1 MASSLPARLS
11 GSTLPAALAALPTA
25 PRQLFLHGSVPQG
38 PCVGIVGTRR
48 PSFEAAAYAFQLAQ
62 CLACYGVTVISG
74 GALGIDTQAHE
85 GALAGG
91 GKTVIVGPSSF
102 DRPYP
107 SENAAL
113 FARAVHS
120 GGAYLSAFEKQVP
133 ARNAH
138 FFARNSFLVSL
149 CHALVVV
156 EAPLRSGARN
166 AALWARRLRK
176 PLFVVPAPPWNPRGL
191 GCIVELKLGALP
203 LYSYRDIL
211 QCLGAQGFPAAR
223 ISKPEQV
230 LPLLHIAHEPLPADS
245 LGSSGCPTPHEQH
258 SRQQRQELPAGKPK
272 AKNPSFEHK
281 LAPRA
286 HRVFDVVRLGA
297 RHPDDIASMSGLPMA
312 EVRELLLTLSLS
324 RVLCAHPT
332 GAYTVMPG
340 VVAALQSAPSEQLTD
355 RRVSE

>member
-1 MASSLPARLS
+1 
-11 GSTLPAALAALPTA
+11 
-25 PRQLFLHGSVPQG
+25 
-38 PCVGIVGTRR
+38 VGIVGTRR

-62 CLACYGVTVISG
+62 CLASYGITVISG

-113 FARAVHS
+113 FARAVHC
-120 GGAYLSAFEKQVP
+120 GGAYVSAFEKQVP

-138 FFARNSFLVSL
+138 FFARNSYLVSL

-156 EAPLRSGARN
+156 EAPFRSGARN

-211 QCLGAQGFPAAR
+211 QCLSDQGFPSVR
-223 ISKPEQV
+223 ISKPEQA
-230 LPLLHIAHEPLPADS
+230 LPLLHIAQEPLPAES
-245 LGSSGCPTPHEQH
+245 LGSNGCPTPHHQHRGQAREQQ
-258 SRQQRQELPAGKPK
+258 SAEKQK
-272 AKNPSFEHK
+272 ARNTAFEHT
-281 LAPRA
+281 LSPRA

-297 RHPDDIASMSGLPMA
+297 RHPDDIASMSGLPMT

-340 VVAALQSAPSEQLTD
+340 VVAAVQSGESEQLTD
-355 RRVSE
+355 RRIGE